1 MAKQLRP
8 IAGRTVAITGG
19 ARGIGRATAA
29 ALVRE
34 GAKVAIGDIDEP
46 EAKATASALGG
57 DTVGLLLDVT
67 DRESFSRF
75 LDQAEAALGPV
86 DVLINN
92 AGIMQIGPF
101 MEEDDRITHR
111 QMDINVHGVLLG
123 MKLALPRML
132 ANGRGHIVNIASG
145 AGKVGVAG
153 EVTYCASKHAVVGAS
168 ESIRLELMETPVDVS
183 VILPTLVNTE
193 LAAGI
198 STSRLNPAAEPE
210 DVADAILH
218 ALRTGAVDVFV
229 PRYLKGLIASTG
241 LTVRSVRDVIA
252 KLFGTTRMMVDYD
265 KAGRQAYVDRTVGE
279 LMHTPAATGGNGG
292 QPQAAEQPA
301 EPAKR

>member
-46 EAKATASALGG
+46 EAKATASTLGG
-57 DTVGLLLDVT
+57 EAVGLPLDVT

-75 LDQAEAALGPV
+75 LDEAEAALGPV
-86 DVLINN
+86 DVLVNN

-101 MEEDDRITHR
+101 VEEDDRIERR
-111 QMDINVHGVLLG
+111 QVDINVHGVLLG

-153 EVTYCASKHAVVGAS
+153 EVTYCATKHAVVGAS
-168 ESIRLELMETPVDVS
+168 EALRLELLETPVDVS

-198 STSRLNPAAEPE
+198 KTSALNPAAEPE
-210 DVADAILH
+210 DVADAIIR
-218 ALRTGAVDVFV
+218 ALRTGAFDIFV
-229 PRYLKGLIASTG
+229 PRHLKGLINSAG
-241 LTVRSVRDVIA
+241 LATRGTRDFLA
-252 KLFGTTRMMVDYD
+252 KLFGTTKMMVDYD
-265 KAGRQAYVDRTVGE
+265 KTGRQAYINRTVGE

-292 QPQAAEQPA
+292 EPEAAEQPA
-301 EPAKR
+301 EAAKS